1 MLSFGECGWLSFAK
15 RNLFHF
21 TMRIA
26 IVFNH
31 PYEGSFGNAILNSLS
46 KGLRAANH
54 EVDLMHLDNDGFN
67 PVMSK
72 EDLRAFVERKPVD
85 SQVIDY
91 CERLRKADHLIFIFP
106 IWWDLMPA
114 MTKGF
119 VDRVLTPGVVY
130 DHHPRG
136 FGLVPLL
143 KNLRSVTIITT
154 MNKPRLLY
162 SLVIGNLI
170 RKAMLK
176 SVFRTMGYRNLEW
189 LSYCSVKSV
198 SQEKRLKWL
207 ADLENGYAKKFS

>member
-1 MLSFGECGWLSFAK
+1 
-15 RNLFHF
+15 
-21 TMRIA
+21 MRIA

-54 EVDLMHLDNDGFN
+54 EVDLMHLDKDGFN

-85 SQVIDY
+85 PQVIDY

-176 SVFRTMGYRNLEW
+176 SVFRTMGYRHLQW